1 MTEQGG
7 FYVDEYGVVRR
18 DGVWKDREEIIKEQ
32 ELREKRRR
40 YFAHMKTKDELYIQ
54 FDMVF
59 GSFYFVNY
67 IKLLPLIDDDTAL
80 AFRYLYLCTYADKDG
95 QLFYKGKPVL
105 HKDFR
110 RILELN
116 RNLTCETTDQL
127 ENLGLIYEINDHYY
141 VNLAHYIRNQKLP
154 NDFKGSS
161 SRMIDNGI
169 QELYKQSTPRKHAML
184 GKIVPLLEYINKY
197 NNILCTK
204 ETVLEH
210 DHKKIQPLT
219 GVEICKICG
228 RSPQNSDVFI
238 KELRSFVIDR
248 LPFVRRIVDN
258 TEYKLDCYIVNPY
271 VVYMGSRNDHLEWTF
286 KLFDLNNKR

>member
-1 MTEQGG
+1 MEEQTGM
-7 FYVDEYGVVRR
+7 YIDPYGEIHTN
-18 DGVWKDREEIIKEQ
+18 GVWLSEEKIVKEQ
-32 ELREKRRR
+32 ELKEKRRK
-40 YFAHMKTKDELYIQ
+40 YFAYMEKKNDLFIQ
-54 FDMVF
+54 FNEVF

-67 IKLLPLIDDDTAL
+67 VKLLPLIDDDTAL

-116 RNLTCETTDQL
+116 KNLTCETVDQL
-127 ENLGLIYEINDHYY
+127 ENLGLIYDVNNYYY
-141 VNLAHYIRNQKLP
+141 VNLAHYIRDQKLP
-154 NDFKGSS
+154 NEFKGNS
-161 SRMIDNGI
+161 SRMIDHGI

-204 ETVLEH
+204 ETVLEY

-228 RSPQNSDVFI
+228 RSPQNSTLFI

-248 LPFVRRIVDN
+248 LPFVRRIVDD

-286 KLFDLNNKR
+286 KLFDLKRKR

>member
-1 MTEQGG
+1 MTEQSG
-7 FYVDEYGVVRR
+7 FYVDEYGEIQR
-18 DGVWKDREEIIKEQ
+18 DGIWKTNTELIKEQ
-32 ELREKRRR
+32 ELKEKRKK
-40 YFAHMKTKDELYIQ
+40 YFAYMKNKDELFIQ

-67 IKLLPLIDDDTAL
+67 LKLLPLINDDTAL
-80 AFRYLYLCTYADKDG
+80 AFRYLYLCTYADNNG

-110 RILELN
+110 RILELSKN
-116 RNLTCETTDQL
+116 PNSETISQL
-127 ENLGLIYEINDHYY
+127 ENLGLIYAINDYYY
-141 VNLAHYIRNQKLP
+141 VNLTYYIRNQKLP

-161 SRMIDNGI
+161 SRIIDHGI

-204 ETVLEH
+204 ETVLEY

-219 GVEICKICG
+219 GIEICKICG
-228 RSPQNSDVFI
+228 RSLQNSDLFI

-248 LPFVRRIVDN
+248 LPFVRRIIDN
-258 TEYKLDCYIVNPY
+258 TEYKLECYIVNPY